1 MDYDPERHM
10 LRCNV
15 CRFLYNENHSL
26 SEWFREA
33 YGGE

>member
-15 CRFLYNENHSL
+15 CRFLKGKHALAVYHTNQI
-26 SEWFREA
+26 
-33 YGGE
+33 

>member
-1 MDYDPERHM
+1 MSAMRKAAEAAF
-10 LRCNV
+10 
-15 CRFLYNENHSL
+15 RFLYNENHSQ